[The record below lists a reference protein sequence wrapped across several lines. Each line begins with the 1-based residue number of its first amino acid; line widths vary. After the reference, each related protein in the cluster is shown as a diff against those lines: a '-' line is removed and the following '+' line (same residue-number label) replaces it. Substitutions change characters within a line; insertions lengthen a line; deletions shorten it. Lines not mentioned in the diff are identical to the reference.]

1 MGFGRLPSG
10 RCWGVFVFKGSQVG
24 GRISGTFG
32 VPSILYRNQQLVA
45 AGQELIGAGNQLRA
59 EMTAAITAAPK
70 VHPHPSPMVGYGDVL
85 ASPV

>member
-1 MGFGRLPSG
+1 M
-10 RCWGVFVFKGSQVG
+10 FVFKGSQVG

-32 VPSILYRNQQLVA
+32 VPSILYFLSDAPGRNQQLVA